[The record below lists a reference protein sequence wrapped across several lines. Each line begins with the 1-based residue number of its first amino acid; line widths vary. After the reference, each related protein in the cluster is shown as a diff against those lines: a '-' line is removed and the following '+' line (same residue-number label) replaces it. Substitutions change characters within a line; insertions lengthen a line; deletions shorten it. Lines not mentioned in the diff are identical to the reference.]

1 MMHLFRYISRFF
13 LLLTLISLLGS
24 CGVNRQV
31 QQVAAL
37 SKCDFRITT
46 VDNVNLAG
54 VNLSHIHSVTDI
66 GFTDIALLMGGFASP
81 VYPLSLTLNVEARN
95 PNDREAGLNRLEWI
109 LFIDDIQMTSGV
121 IATPFTIPAK
131 GAAGI
136 PVDVGMDLKKVL
148 SGKSASAM
156 INFCV
161 NMAGAGN
168 TPTRFKIKLKPSLF
182 ISGKQIAYPGW
193 ITVNT
198 TYNSK

>member
-1 MMHLFRYISRFF
+1 MMFSARFIFRNF
-13 LLLTLISLLGS
+13 LLAAGISLLS
-24 CGVNRQV
+24 ACGVNHQV
-31 QQVAAL
+31 QQVAVLA
-37 SKCDFRITT
+37 KCDFRITT
-46 VDNVNLAG
+46 IDNVNLAG

-66 GFTDIALLMGGFASP
+66 GFTDVAMLMGGFASP
-81 VYPLSLTLNVEARN
+81 IYPLSLTLNVEARN

-121 IATPFTIPAK
+121 ISTPFTIPAK
-131 GAAGI
+131 GAARI

-148 SGKSASAM
+148 SGESATAM

-182 ISGKQIAYPGW
+182 ISGKQITYPGW

-198 TYNSK
+198 TYTSK